1 MVDVEVLA
9 EARTELDAI
18 PARERYAINSAIDK
32 LRELG
37 DALGYPHSSAV
48 KEAPGLR
55 ELRPRQGRSPWRAF
69 YGRAGNRL
77 FVIAALGPEAQHNPR
92 AFRHAVA
99 LAVERIA
106 QMEQTP

>member
-1 MVDVEVLA
+1 MIAVELA
-9 EARTELDAI
+9 PDARVELEAI
-18 PARERYAINSAIDK
+18 PARERYAVNSAIDK

-69 YGRAGNRL
+69 YGRAGDRV
-77 FVIAALGPEAQHNPR
+77 FVVAAIGPEAHHNPR
-92 AFRHAVA
+92 AFRRAVAVA
-99 LAVERIA
+99 LERLA
-106 QMEQTP
+106 ELEQTP